1 VPPLLLVWLP
11 WLLAPPLP
19 LLALRPLLHRRVYV
33 VPRLPMLL
41 QSEPQVL
48 LARLPFSLH
57 YLPFSGLLCPNLAS
71 KLALWR
77 LLDRW
82 HRRRRC
88 GLVVSLS
95 EAAAV
100 ADRRTRTSRAISRQV
115 RSSVLLD
122 SPPVVAR
129 VTQCRLSAAEKADH
143 SRFNAHSQSLGSAGD
158 AAGDFAARL
167 AMRTELN
174 IAS

>member
-1 VPPLLLVWLP
+1 LCQGFRCFCGLSLKFCSLDFPFRFTVFRFEGFFVRIWLQN
-11 WLLAPPLP
+11 WLCGGCWTVGTEGEDA
-19 LLALRPLLHRRVYV
+19 
-33 VPRLPMLL
+33 
-41 QSEPQVL
+41 
-48 LARLPFSLH
+48 
-57 YLPFSGLLCPNLAS
+57 
-71 KLALWR
+71 
-77 LLDRW
+77 
-82 HRRRRC
+82 

-158 AAGDFAARL
+158 AAGNFAAVGNEDGVEHCELIKGADDRRL
-167 AMRTELN
+167 AHCVRGAAPVPALTEDGV
-174 IAS
+174 S